1 MPTGPV
7 QGPQANLGKK
17 FDELCRGTN
26 ALDLQT
32 LYDETFESNDNDDD
46 EDDDDLILPTMIDAC

>member
-7 QGPQANLGKK
+7 QGTQANLGKK

-26 ALDLQT
+26 ALVLQT

-46 EDDDDLILPTMIDAC
+46 EDDDDLILQTMTDAC